1 MDKTAVSPQKIA
13 KILMLINVLVYQ
25 VKSLLE

>member
-1 MDKTAVSPQKIA
+1 MDKTAASPQKIA
-13 KILMLINVLVYQ
+13 KTLMLINALVYQ